1 MNDVHGSAWIGQTAT
16 KNCLSGYGFL
26 RSFRS
31 QIYTIYIMHIYIH
44 TFIHKCIYID
54 IHFYKLKNSK
64 NYGNKLFKKV
74 KFLKR

>member
-1 MNDVHGSAWIGQTAT
+1 MDFSDHLDHKFNI
-16 KNCLSGYGFL
+16 
-26 RSFRS
+26 
-31 QIYTIYIMHIYIH
+31 QIQVINYKLVNSIMLCNIYIYIYMHIYIH